1 LSPVGDDPA
10 AVGRRAD
17 EQIPITR
24 ILQLIDERDAAS
36 FRSLER
42 ELGDIATPA
51 ELAGTLKTAL
61 TEGLVTAHLSAAE
74 DGELRYRLTPRGLQ
88 VLASSL
94 AKADTVSLQTVL
106 TVLADFDNLGGG
118 SLGLV
123 AWELYQAE
131 EALAPAWARA
141 IRERLLAP
149 AGTDEVHGEDMW
161 RLSERGWRTHDAA
174 GKSSPQDS
182 GDLPPFDNLSEP

>member
-24 ILQLIDERDAAS
+24 ILQFIGERDAAS

-94 AKADTVSLQTVL
+94 TTADTVSLQTVL
-106 TVLADFDNLGGG
+106 AVLADFDNLGGG

-141 IRERLLAP
+141 IRERLLEP

-174 GKSSPQDS
+174 GKTSPQDS
-182 GDLPPFDNLSEP
+182 SDLPPFDNLSEP